1 MSSIRGLTVAVA
13 MFIVATTVAACGGSD
28 PELSGY
34 ERSPLPSLAGLTL
47 PAVETDGSSTDF
59 ALAAQPDELLVV
71 YLGYTSCPDVCPT
84 TLADIRT
91 ALGDL
96 GDDADRVELAMITI
110 DPDVDVPERLVG
122 YVRSFVDEAVAIRS
136 TDDAPLRAVADV
148 LGADYGKE
156 EVDGEAEVFHT
167 ASVYA
172 IDDNGDLLVTW
183 PFGTSPDAF
192 AKDFEILLDRVS

>member
-1 MSSIRGLTVAVA
+1 
-13 MFIVATTVAACGGSD
+13 
-28 PELSGY
+28 
-34 ERSPLPSLAGLTL
+34 
-47 PAVETDGSSTDF
+47 
-59 ALAAQPDELLVV
+59 
-71 YLGYTSCPDVCPT
+71 
-84 TLADIRT
+84 
-91 ALGDL
+91 
-96 GDDADRVELAMITI
+96 MITI

-172 IDDNGDLLVTW
+172 IDHNGDLLVTW